1 MKFVCFFVLYRKWQ
15 TVCLLISTIYHNLPI
30 SMMKSIFWGLLFAF
44 FLGNLHICNAQGLSF
59 SEENQDIETV
69 FSRELGDKTMLVQE
83 YSSPD
88 LFSPDAHCHVKIR
101 IQQKRTITD
110 SAKFEYLY
118 VTQDGFGLIFPEEQP
133 VDNQALAVVVGNYTG
148 NIILADEQGK
158 MSIFRGSNFI
168 LTKDK
173 KYLIAPWATDLPGVT
188 IIDLEKKEA
197 ILEQNIDFT
206 AGIWY
211 ELNGKYYVKGWD
223 DATLEESDEVFQM
236 DFAAK
241 KIKKVTLNPKLLK
254 PSQMAKLEVEWQ
266 SGNMCRCGR

>member
-1 MKFVCFFVLYRKWQ
+1 
-15 TVCLLISTIYHNLPI
+15 
-30 SMMKSIFWGLLFAF
+30 MKSIYWGLLFVF
-44 FLGNLHICNAQGLSF
+44 FWGNLYICKAQGLSF

-83 YSSPD
+83 YSSRD
-88 LFSPDAHCHVKIR
+88 LFSADAHCHVKVR

-118 VTQDGFGLIFPEEQP
+118 ITQDGFGLIFPEEQP
-133 VDNQALAVVVGNYTG
+133 VDNQALAVIVGNYTG

-188 IIDLEKKEA
+188 VIDLEKKEA

-211 ELNGKYYVKGWD
+211 ELNGKYYIKGWD
-223 DATLEESDEVFQM
+223 DATLEESEEVFQI
-236 DFAAK
+236 DFGAK
-241 KIKKVTLNPKLLK
+241 KIKKANLNPKLLK
-254 PSQMAKLEVEWQ
+254 PSNMAKLEVEWQ

>member
-1 MKFVCFFVLYRKWQ
+1 MLKNIYLG
-15 TVCLLISTIYHNLPI
+15 LIIV
-30 SMMKSIFWGLLFAF
+30 F
-44 FLGNLHICNAQGLSF
+44 FLGSFKQAQA
-59 SEENQDIETV
+59 QDSLFTAESRDLETV
-69 FSRELGDKTMLVQE
+69 FSRELGDKTMLIQE

-88 LFSPDAHCHVKIR
+88 LFAPDAHCHVKIR

-110 SAKFEYLY
+110 SARFDYLY

-148 NIILADEQGK
+148 NIILADEKGK

-173 KYLIAPWATDLPGVT
+173 KYLIASWATDLPGVT
-188 IIDLEKKEA
+188 IIDLQTKEA

-223 DATLEESDEVFQM
+223 DATLEESDEVFQI

-241 KIKKVTLNPKLLK
+241 KLKKVTLNPKSLK
-254 PSQMAKLEVEWQ
+254 PSNMAKLEVEWQ